1 MSDATVLMF
10 EAGEVIFREGETG
23 DVAYIVESG
32 SVQLSKKSNMR
43 MSVVEIIRD
52 GAFALLPLI
61 DNLPRQYTAT
71 ARQDTV
77 LSVLTRDAFEKRL
90 STCDP
95 SIRAVV
101 HYLTRSLRQ
110 ATDRLVGGG
119 VLEHSRGDMN

>member
-1 MSDATVLMF
+1 MSEPTTLMF
-10 EAGEVIFREGETG
+10 EAGEIIFREGDLG
-23 DVAYIVESG
+23 DVAYVIEEG
-32 SVQLSKKSNMR
+32 SVQLSKKAKMR
-43 MSVVEIIRD
+43 TSVVEIVRD

-77 LSVLTRDAFEKRL
+77 LSVLTREAFEKRL

-110 ATDRLVGGG
+110 ATDRLMGGG
-119 VLEHSRGDMN
+119 VLDQSNGDMR

>member
-10 EAGEVIFREGETG
+10 EAGEVIFREGEIG

-77 LSVLTRDAFEKRL
+77 LSVLTRDAFERRL
-90 STCDP
+90 LTCEP

-119 VLEHSRGDMN
+119 VLDHSRGDMN